1 MTGSKPAPSYASG
14 VPARSS
20 EPSEYV
26 SAATGVWTLAR
37 SLAFFTPLTPVVRK
51 VPGTRPPTIAKRQGA
66 REEEFA
72 AVCCAHKQIR
82 SQLFARFLPRLLL
95 DCATLTSGFVLP
107 FVLVG
112 LLWGATNPLIRRGTL
127 LVERKAVRQAN
138 GAPGARHRVRS
149 RLEVHLTTP
158 AFLVPQ
164 LLNLS
169 GSVLFWY
176 LLRQPGA
183 LLSLA
188 VPVANGTSI
197 LANAVADWAVEPVR
211 AEVSVQY
218 LCGVACLLAGVLL
231 CSE

>member
-1 MTGSKPAPSYASG
+1 MHGCFCTKQNPLVTLRALPPSS
-14 VPARSS
+14 VARS
-20 EPSEYV
+20 
-26 SAATGVWTLAR
+26 
-37 SLAFFTPLTPVVRK
+37 
-51 VPGTRPPTIAKRQGA
+51 I
-66 REEEFA
+66 
-72 AVCCAHKQIR
+72 
-82 SQLFARFLPRLLL
+82 

-127 LVERKAVRQAN
+127 LVERKAASVRQAN

-169 GSVLFWY
+169 GSALFWY

-197 LANAVADWAVEPVR
+197 LANAVVDWAVEPVR

-218 LCGVACLLAGVLL
+218 LCGVSCLLAGVLL